1 MSRTLFDL
9 SGRVAVV
16 TGGASGLGLAIT
28 RALADFGAT
37 VVPCGRRRDAVESA
51 CKSVQEA
58 GGKAMAETADVGRRE
73 SLDVLRETVLSKLG
87 RVDILVNAAGK
98 TFRKPTVAVSDAE
111 WSDLMDTNLAGT
123 LRACQSFYEPLKAS
137 GRGRVVNIASLGS
150 FTGLFE
156 ATAYC
161 ASKAAVLSL
170 TRSLAIEWA
179 RDQICVNAI
188 APGVF
193 PTDLNRK
200 LIEGTPRGNEFIV
213 RTPMKR
219 FGKAEELGGTAVL
232 LASDA
237 ASFMT
242 GTCIAVDGGYL
253 ASGVN
258 Q

>member
-1 MSRTLFDL
+1 MTNNLFDL
-9 SGRVAVV
+9 SGRVAVI
-16 TGGASGLGLAIT
+16 TGGATGLGLAIAK
-28 RALADFGAT
+28 ALAGFGAT
-37 VVPCGRRRDAVESA
+37 VVPCGRRREALESA
-51 CKSVQEA
+51 CKSIEEA
-58 GGKAMAETADVGRRE
+58 GGKVQPHTVDVGDRQ
-73 SLDVLRETVLSKLG
+73 SLDMLRDALVSQLG
-87 RVDILVNAAGK
+87 GVDILVNAAGK
-98 TFRKPTVAVSDAE
+98 TFRKPTVEVSEEE
-111 WSDLMDTNLAGT
+111 WSGLMDTNLHGM
-123 LRACQSFYEPLKAS
+123 LRACQSFYSPLKAS
-137 GRGRVVNIASLGS
+137 GRGRIVNIASLS
-150 FTGLFE
+150 SYVALFE
-156 ATAYC
+156 TAAYA

-179 RDQICVNAI
+179 NDGICVNAI

-193 PTDLNRK
+193 PTELNRK
-200 LIEGTPRGNEFIV
+200 LIEGTPRGNEFLV

-219 FGKAEELGGTAVL
+219 FGKPEELGGTAVL

>member
-1 MSRTLFDL
+1 MRGTLFDL
-9 SGRVAVV
+9 SGRIAII

-28 RALADFGAT
+28 RVLADFGAT
-37 VVPCGRRRDAVESA
+37 VVPCGRRREAVESA
-51 CKSVQEA
+51 CRSVEEA
-58 GGKAMAETADVGRRE
+58 GGKAVPRTADVASRE
-73 SLDVLRETVLSKLG
+73 SLDTLRDDVVSQLG
-87 RVDILVNAAGK
+87 GVDILVNAAGK
-98 TFRKPTVAVSDAE
+98 TFRKPTVAISEAE
-111 WSDLMDTNLAGT
+111 WSGLMDTNLQGT

-137 GRGRVVNIASLGS
+137 GRGRVINIASLGS
-150 FTGLFE
+150 YVGLFE

-170 TRSLAIEWA
+170 TRNLAIEWA
-179 RDQICVNAI
+179 RDSICVNAI

-193 PTDLNRK
+193 PTELNRK

-219 FGKAEELGGTAVL
+219 FGNPQELGGTAVL

-237 ASFMT
+237 ASYMT

>member
-9 SGRVAVV
+9 SGRVAVI
-16 TGGASGLGLAIT
+16 TGGASGLGLAVT
-28 RALADFGAT
+28 RGLADFGAT
-37 VVPCGRRRDAVESA
+37 VVPCGRRREAVENASRT
-51 CKSVQEA
+51 VEEA
-58 GGKAMAETADVGRRE
+58 GGKALGLAADVASRE
-73 SLDVLRETVLSKLG
+73 SLSRLRDEVVSKLG

-98 TFRKPTVAVSDAE
+98 TFRKATVSVNDAE
-111 WSDLMDTNLAGT
+111 WADLMDTNLTGM
-123 LRACQSFYEPLKAS
+123 LRACQTFHELLKAS
-137 GRGRVVNIASLGS
+137 GRGRVINIASLGS
-150 FTGLFE
+150 YLGLFE
-156 ATAYC
+156 AAAYC

-179 RDQICVNAI
+179 RDHICVNAI

-219 FGKAEELGGTAVL
+219 FGNAEELAGTAIL
-232 LASDA
+232 LASDGA
-237 ASFMT
+237 TYMT